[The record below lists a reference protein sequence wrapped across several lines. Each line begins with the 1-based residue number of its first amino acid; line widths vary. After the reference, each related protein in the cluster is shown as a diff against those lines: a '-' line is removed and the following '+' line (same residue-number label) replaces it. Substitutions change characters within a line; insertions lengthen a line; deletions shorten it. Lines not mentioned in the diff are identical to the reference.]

1 MVQRNRRTLIQ
12 TCRLASCFALPM
24 ISFSAACS
32 RREPAQSEIVRP
44 AKMMIVAA
52 GSGLDTRTFREESTL
67 HDRLSL
73 PFRFR
78 AC

>member
-1 MVQRNRRTLIQ
+1 MVRSVRTR
-12 TCRLASCFALPM
+12 RLASFFVLFM
-24 ISFSAACS
+24 IYLAAACS
-32 RREPAQSEIVRP
+32 RQKPAQSEIVRP